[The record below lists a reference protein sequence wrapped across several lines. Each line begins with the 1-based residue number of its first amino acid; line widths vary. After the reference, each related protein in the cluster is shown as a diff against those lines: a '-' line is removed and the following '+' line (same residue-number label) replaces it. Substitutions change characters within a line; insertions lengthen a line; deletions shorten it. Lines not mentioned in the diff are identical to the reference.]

1 MKSVLFSLEF
11 ALIRPRAAN
20 RYDLTSLIQILAQ
33 KVHTNTLTPSTTRP
47 YVARHKALHNN
58 TSICRVSAGT
68 RALHRTGAWLER
80 WRLPLM
86 ANPQD
91 VSRPQWPTV
100 VRNLLMEPKWVCER
114 HDVALWTK
122 EYWVYSCK
130 CARAVCLVRTA
141 AGEDE
146 RHLCK
151 STVLLIWLFVAVLQR
166 HWFVCMTKTNHP

>member
-1 MKSVLFSLEF
+1 MTSQPWSKSS
-11 ALIRPRAAN
+11 
-20 RYDLTSLIQILAQ
+20 
-33 KVHTNTLTPSTTRP
+33 
-47 YVARHKALHNN
+47 HKKHKKCTQTHSDEDNKAVRGQTQTLHNN
-58 TSICRVSAGT
+58 TALCKVSAGT

-80 WRLPLM
+80 RRLPLM

-122 EYWVYSCK
+122 EYWVYSRK
-130 CARAVCLVRTA
+130 CAQAVCLARAA

-146 RHLCK
+146 RHLWK
-151 STVLLIWLFVAVLQR
+151 STISLIRQFVAVLQR
-166 HWFVCMTKTNHP
+166 HYFFFCMTKIKTSLKFLSFQSIGN